1 MEDKLRFVKKSPRN
15 ERQEIR
21 SRKCRSTAKGSNKLW
36 AVNPLTVQ
44 PILRLKVVQRSETPD
59 GIQETETRDPYQIYG
74 QEIRS
79 DLQSETAFKRYK

>member
-1 MEDKLRFVKKSPRN
+1 M
-15 ERQEIR
+15 
-21 SRKCRSTAKGSNKLW
+21 
-36 AVNPLTVQ
+36 NPLTVQ

-79 DLQSETAFKRYK
+79 DLQSETPLEMMVQMKRNTL